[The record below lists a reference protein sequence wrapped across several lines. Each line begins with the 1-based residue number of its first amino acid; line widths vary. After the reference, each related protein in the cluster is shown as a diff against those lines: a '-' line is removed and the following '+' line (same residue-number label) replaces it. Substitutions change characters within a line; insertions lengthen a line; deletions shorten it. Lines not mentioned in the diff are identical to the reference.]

1 MTLITSPPYTFL
13 PAYRP
18 IKYLVMVTAVKLT
31 QLPLNAVVQI
41 FRDGSVTAF
50 ATERFKSSYNEQS
63 TDPSEQDYYFEI
75 DIQKFCQET
84 LAPFAKRPST
94 FPPKGN
100 NLILFNDIQGK
111 YEIRIEYE
119 YIDLVTGLLRDDLWS
134 VDLPAGILVIPA
146 TLQHTETM
154 NLQAYKGTPG
164 LGDGLFLTHSAR
176 NLELTRSDDAFLV
189 GYGAEGFILVTY
201 DSSGAITSTSEYL
214 MDNDTSRHISTI
226 NTSIE
231 SLQIYSPFVGTPDFG
246 ASLASYKIAF
256 TDPAFPSLLIT
267 EYFTYTLIKECG
279 SRKKLRLHYMNYLGG
294 TDSYTFDGAKDFF
307 IKTESSVTEKALD
320 WVIGSLDPHLISDV
334 GKSKFRSKAGKFY
347 KLKSKILTITEAEW
361 LEELLSSPK
370 VYADIGGELVP
381 VVLGDGE
388 FRTFGDKGKI
398 QLEINVFLAN
408 DLIIQR

>member
-1 MTLITSPPYTFL
+1 MTLISSPPYTFL

-41 FRDGSVTAF
+41 FRDGSVTPF
-50 ATERFKSSYNEQS
+50 ETERFKSSYNEQS

-84 LAPFAKRPST
+84 LVPFAQRPST
-94 FPPKGN
+94 FLPKGYGA
-100 NLILFNDIQGK
+100 ISFNDIQGT
-111 YEIRIEYE
+111 YNIRIEYE

-134 VDLPAGILVIPA
+134 IDLPPDVLVIPA
-146 TLQHTETM
+146 TLQHTEVM
-154 NLQAYKGTPG
+154 NLVAYNGTPG

-176 NLELTRSDDAFLV
+176 NLELTRSDDAFLTA
-189 GYGAEGFILVTY
+189 YGSAGFVVITY
-201 DSSGAITSTSEYL
+201 DSAGVITSTSEYL
-214 MDNDTSRHISTI
+214 MDISYTRHIGTI
-226 NTSIE
+226 NTSVE
-231 SLQIYSPFVGTPDFG
+231 SLQTYTPLTGVPDYG
-246 ASLASYKIAF
+246 PSLASYKIAF
-256 TDPAFPSLLIT
+256 MQPFPTELIT
-267 EYFTYTLIKECG
+267 EYFTYTLIKDCG

-307 IKTESSVTEKALD
+307 IKTESSFTEKALG

-334 GKSKFRSKAGKFY
+334 GKSKFRSKARQFY

-361 LEELLSSPK
+361 LKELLSSPK
-370 VYADIGGELVP
+370 VYADINGEFVP
-381 VVLGDGE
+381 VIVEDGE
-388 FRTFGDKGKI
+388 FKIFGDKGKI
-398 QLEINVFLAN
+398 QLEITVSLAN

>member
-1 MTLITSPPYTFL
+1 MTLISSPPYTFL

-41 FRDGSVTAF
+41 FRDGSVTPF
-50 ATERFKSSYNEQS
+50 AIARFKSSYNEQS

-84 LAPFAKRPST
+84 LAPFAQRPST
-94 FPPKGN
+94 FLPKGYGGA
-100 NLILFNDIQGK
+100 ISFNDIQGT
-111 YEIRIEYE
+111 YNIRIEYE

-134 VDLPAGILVIPA
+134 IDLPPDVLVIPA
-146 TLQHTETM
+146 TLQHTEVM
-154 NLQAYKGTPG
+154 NLVAYNGTPG

-176 NLELTRSDDAFLV
+176 NLELTRSDDAFLTA
-189 GYGAEGFILVTY
+189 YGSAGFVVITY
-201 DSSGAITSTSEYL
+201 DSAGVITSTSEYL
-214 MDNDTSRHISTI
+214 MDISYTRHIGTI
-226 NTSIE
+226 NTSVE
-231 SLQIYSPFVGTPDFG
+231 SLQTYTPLTGVPDYG
-246 ASLASYKIAF
+246 PSLASYKIAF
-256 TDPAFPSLLIT
+256 MQPFPTELIT
-267 EYFTYTLIKECG
+267 EYFTYTLIKDCG

-307 IKTESSVTEKALD
+307 IKTESSVTEKALG

-334 GKSKFRSKAGKFY
+334 GKSKFRSKARQFY

-361 LEELLSSPK
+361 LKQLLSSPK
-370 VYADIGGELVP
+370 VYADINGEFVP
-381 VVLGDGE
+381 VIVEDGE
-388 FRTFGDKGKI
+388 FKIFGDKGKI
-398 QLEINVFLAN
+398 QLEITVSLAN